1 MKSYVY
7 NGNPILGNIPDSKV
21 HGANM
26 GPTWVLSAPGGLHVG
41 LMNLAIWD
49 GLYIDTGLLIGKVSH
64 VWKLP
69 YLTSTS
75 PMTHGLL
82 WAMVT
87 LLSWM

>member
-41 LMNLAIWD
+41 LMNL
-49 GLYIDTGLLIGKVSH
+49 DTGLLIGKVSH

-69 YLTSTS
+69 YLTSTN